1 MLGRAELGG
10 ATIVI
15 RERGCPGNQANL
27 RNLCLAHNLNFK
39 VNLLHITTALL
50 HGRWARVNKQTL
62 WLMSDDCNCSIAGAM
77 VVWLHQVVGSEPM
90 VQGCLL
96 TDAFQKRLRA
106 ALTGVKEVPTS
117 QVQT

>member
-39 VNLLHITTALL
+39 VNLLHITT
-50 HGRWARVNKQTL
+50 VNKQIL